1 MELKNITEHL
11 WQLELKL
18 LHTDLMLN
26 SNLID
31 NLISSDFEEINSNG
45 QVSSRIEVVN
55 WLLQRDKNI
64 QWSLTDF
71 RIKELADDVILVIYI
86 AKRHDDPDRVNKGS
100 IRSSIWKHKNQRWKI
115 LFHQASKIS

>member
-18 LHTDLMLN
+18 LQTDLMLN
-26 SNLID
+26 STLID

-45 QVSSRIEVVN
+45 QVNSRVEVVN
-55 WLLQRDKNI
+55 WLLHKDKNI
-64 QWSLTDF
+64 HWSLTDF
-71 RIKELADDVILVIYI
+71 RIRELADDVILVIYI
-86 AKRHDDPDRVNKGS
+86 AKRHDDPNRANKGS

-115 LFHQASKIS
+115 LFHQASKIN